1 MGVGFRKRGDLSFLR
16 LGETGEGNNP
26 LRLKWGA
33 PGSCFFKIERMLSN
47 LKPIPFSS
55 EAVSSAGP
63 ASVPSVPGFKELFV
77 ENPLPMWIFE
87 TNSLRFLAVN
97 DAAVARYGWSVEEFL
112 AMTAD
117 QVRPESDLP
126 SFLEYRR
133 KVEFGME
140 SGLKT
145 GRNWRHV
152 TKAGEVVAVDTAWH
166 RIEYAGKKAIMV
178 TIIDCSEARRTEE
191 EVREL
196 VNVLDL
202 ATDAIVVCDLERTIL
217 FWNHGATKTYGWTAD
232 EALDKKVHEIFQLDT
247 DTILKCMS
255 GLLGKGEWNGQMKHR
270 CKDGTPAQINSRWTL
285 VRDEETSEPK
295 SILLINTDVTETKK
309 LESQFLRAQR
319 LDSLGTLASG
329 IAHDLNNI
337 LSPIL
342 MATGMLR
349 NSLNAEDRKML
360 QIIESSAERGA
371 GIVKQVLTF
380 ARGADGERVLLN
392 PKHLVSEMA
401 KVMMQTFPKNF
412 DIQTSIPADLW
423 TLLGDAT
430 QLHQV
435 LLNLCVNARDA
446 MGEKGGALRVA
457 CENVEVDEH
466 VAATNPGAHLGPHVC
481 LSVTDTGSGMTTEV
495 MEKIFDPFFTT
506 KEQGK
511 GTGLGLATTIGIV
524 KGHKGFI
531 TIQSQVGQGTT
542 FKVFIP
548 ANREGK
554 SEEKKQEDVSALRGH
569 GELVLVVDDEAP
581 VREAIVS
588 TLEAHGYRCY
598 TAEDGTDALALFFER
613 HAQIAVVVTDLH
625 MGIMDG
631 ITLVRSMRKLA
642 ADTRI
647 IVSSG
652 HIHKENQA
660 TLNGLGVT
668 SFLEKPYSAERLLRS
683 IKAILT
689 GPVPA

>member
-1 MGVGFRKRGDLSFLR
+1 MHCCGR
-16 LGETGEGNNP
+16 LQ
-26 LRLKWGA
+26 GA
-33 PGSCFFKIERMLSN
+33 VPGSCFFKNERMLSE

-55 EAVSSAGP
+55 EAVSSGGP
-63 ASVPSVPGFKELFV
+63 SMTSGVPGFKELFI

-87 TNSLRFLAVN
+87 SNSLRFLAVN
-97 DAAVARYGWSVEEFL
+97 EAAIARYGWTLEEFL
-112 AMTAD
+112 VMTAD
-117 QVRPESDLP
+117 QVRPEADVAN
-126 SFLEYRR
+126 FLEYRR

-145 GRNWRHV
+145 GKNWRHI
-152 TKAGEVVAVDTAWH
+152 TKSGEIIAVDTAWQV
-166 RIEYAGKKAIMV
+166 IEYAGRKAIMV
-178 TIIDCSEARRTEE
+178 TIIDCSAARRTEE

-202 ATDAIVVCDLERTIL
+202 ATDAIIVCDLERTIL
-217 FWNHGATKTYGWTAD
+217 FWNHGATKTYGWTP
-232 EALDKKVHEIFQLDT
+232 EETLDKKAHEVFQIDT
-247 DTILKCMS
+247 DTVLKCMS
-255 GLLGKGEWNGQMKHR
+255 GLLGKGEWSGQMKHQR
-270 CKDGTPAQINSRWTL
+270 KDGTHALVNSRWTL
-285 VRDEETSEPK
+285 VRDEESGEPK

-349 NSLNAEDRKML
+349 DSLDDDDRKML

-380 ARGADGERVLLN
+380 ARGADGDRVLLN
-392 PKHLVSEMA
+392 PKHLVTEMA
-401 KVMMQTFPKNF
+401 KVMVQTFPKNL
-412 DIQTSIPADLW
+412 DIQTNVSPELW
-423 TLLGDAT
+423 TLMGDAT

-446 MGEKGGALRVA
+446 MGDKGGVLRVG
-457 CENVEVDEH
+457 CENVDVDEH
-466 VAATNPGAHLGPHVC
+466 VAATNPGAQLGPHVV
-481 LSVTDTGSGMTTEV
+481 LSVADTGSGMSPEV

-548 ANREGK
+548 ANRESK
-554 SEEKKQEDVSALRGH
+554 TEEKKQEDPSALRGN

-588 TLEAHGYRCY
+588 TLEANGYRCY
-598 TAEDGTDALALFFER
+598 TAEDGTDALALYFER
-613 HAQIAVVVTDLH
+613 RSQIHVVVTDLH

-631 ITLVRSMRKLA
+631 ITLVRSIRKVS
-642 ADTRI
+642 ADAKI

-660 TLNGLGVT
+660 TLTGLGVT
-668 SFLEKPYSAERLLRS
+668 TFLEKPYSAERLLRS
-683 IKAILT
+683 IKALLT
-689 GPVPA
+689 A

>member
-1 MGVGFRKRGDLSFLR
+1 
-16 LGETGEGNNP
+16 
-26 LRLKWGA
+26 
-33 PGSCFFKIERMLSN
+33 MLSD
-47 LKPIPFSS
+47 LKPIPFS
-55 EAVSSAGP
+55 ADANHPVSAPVSP
-63 ASVPSVPGFKELFV
+63 ASSHLPGFHELFE
-77 ENPLPMWIFE
+77 ENPVPMWIFE
-87 TNSLRFLAVN
+87 SNSLRFLAVN
-97 DAAVARYGWSVEEFL
+97 RAAVERYGWSREEFL

-117 QVRPESDLP
+117 QVRPDSDIA

-133 KVEFGME
+133 KVEFGIE

-152 TKAGEVVAVDTAWH
+152 TKSGEIIAVDTAWQMVNFNG
-166 RIEYAGKKAIMV
+166 RKAIMV

-202 ATDAIVVCDLERTIL
+202 ATDAIIVCDLERTIL
-217 FWNHGATKTYGWTAD
+217 FWNQGATRLYGWTAD
-232 EALDKKVHEIFQLDT
+232 EALDKKAHEIFHIET
-247 DTILKCMS
+247 DAVLKCMS
-255 GLLGKGEWNGQMKHR
+255 GLLGKGDWSGEMKHLR
-270 CKDGTPAQINSRWTL
+270 KDGSPALVTSRWTL
-285 VRDEETSEPK
+285 VRDEDSSEPK
-295 SILLINTDVTETKK
+295 SILLINTDITEQKK
-309 LESQFLRAQR
+309 MESQFLRSQR

-349 NSLNAEDRKML
+349 DSLDDDDRKML

-380 ARGADGERVLLN
+380 ARGADGERVPLN
-392 PKHLVSEMA
+392 PKHIVSEMA
-401 KVMMQTFPKNF
+401 KVMVQTFPKNF
-412 DIQTSIPADLW
+412 DIQTNIPPDLW
-423 TLLGDAT
+423 TITGDAT

-466 VAATNPGAHLGPHVC
+466 VAATNPGAQLGPHVC
-481 LSVTDTGSGMTTEV
+481 MSVTDTGSGMSAEV

-531 TIQSQVGQGTT
+531 TIQSQVGKGTT
-542 FKVFIP
+542 FKIFVP
-548 ANREGK
+548 ANREAK
-554 SEEKKQEDVSALRGH
+554 TEEKKQEDASVLRGN
-569 GELVLVVDDEAP
+569 GELILVVDDEAP

-588 TLEAHGYRCY
+588 TLEASGYRCY
-598 TAEDGTDALALFFER
+598 TAEDGTDALALYFER
-613 HAQIAVVVTDLH
+613 HAAIAVVVTDLH

-631 ITLVRSMRKLA
+631 ITLVRSIRKIA
-642 ADTRI
+642 PEARV

-660 TLNGLGVT
+660 TLNNLGVT
-668 SFLEKPYSAERLLRS
+668 SFLEKPYSAERLLR
-683 IKAILT
+683 AIRALLT
-689 GPVPA
+689 PTPAPAA

>member
-1 MGVGFRKRGDLSFLR
+1 MGSASSVEA
-16 LGETGEGNNP
+16 LG
-26 LRLKWGA
+26 L
-33 PGSCFFKIERMLSN
+33 
-47 LKPIPFSS
+47 
-55 EAVSSAGP
+55 
-63 ASVPSVPGFKELFV
+63 PGFKELFI

-87 TNSLRFLAVN
+87 SNSLRFLAVN
-97 DAAVARYGWSVEEFL
+97 DAAVARYGWSHEEFL
-112 AMTAD
+112 TMTAD
-117 QVRPESDLP
+117 QTRPDADVAA
-126 SFLEYRR
+126 FLEYRR

-152 TKAGEVVAVDTAWH
+152 TKTGEVVAVDTAWQM
-166 RIEYAGKKAIMV
+166 IDFAGKKAIMV
-178 TIIDCSEARRTEE
+178 TIIDCSAARRTEE

-202 ATDAIVVCDLERTIL
+202 ATDAIIVCDLERTIL
-217 FWNHGATKTYGWTAD
+217 FWNHGATKTYGWIP
-232 EALDKKVHEIFQLDT
+232 EEVLDKKAHEIFQIDSEMV
-247 DTILKCMS
+247 LKCMS
-255 GLLGKGEWNGQMKHR
+255 GLLAKGEWSGQMKHAR
-270 CKDGTPAQINSRWTL
+270 KGGSPALVNSRWTL
-285 VRDEETSEPK
+285 VRDEESGEPK
-295 SILLINTDVTETKK
+295 SILLINTDITETKK

-349 NSLNAEDRKML
+349 GCLPEEDRKML

-380 ARGADGERVLLN
+380 ARGADGERVLIN
-392 PKHLVSEMA
+392 PKHLVVEMA
-401 KVMMQTFPKNF
+401 KVMVQTFPKNL
-412 DIQTSIPADLW
+412 DIQTNIPPDPW
-423 TLLGDAT
+423 TITGDAT

-446 MGEKGGALRVA
+446 LGEKGGALRVG

-466 VAATNPGAHLGPHVC
+466 VAATNPGALLGPHVC
-481 LSVTDTGSGMTTEV
+481 LSVTDNGSGMTPEL

-531 TIQSQVGQGTT
+531 TIQSQVGRGTT
-542 FKVFIP
+542 FKVFLP
-548 ANREGK
+548 ANREAK
-554 SEEKKQEDVSALRGH
+554 SEIKKQEDSSALRGN

-588 TLEAHGYRCY
+588 TLEANGYHCY
-598 TAEDGTDALALFFER
+598 TAEDGTDALALYFER
-613 HAQIAVVVTDLH
+613 RDAIDVVVTDLH

-631 ITLVRSMRKLA
+631 ITLVRSIRKVSPEA
-642 ADTRI
+642 RI

-660 TLNGLGVT
+660 TLTGLGVT

-683 IKAILT
+683 IRGLLTEKA
-689 GPVPA
+689 

>member
-1 MGVGFRKRGDLSFLR
+1 
-16 LGETGEGNNP
+16 
-26 LRLKWGA
+26 
-33 PGSCFFKIERMLSN
+33 MLSSP
-47 LKPIPFSS
+47 KPIPFS
-55 EAVSSAGP
+55 ADP
-63 ASVPSVPGFKELFV
+63 AERAAAPALEPGFRELFQR
-77 ENPLPMWIFE
+77 NPLPMWIFE
-87 TNSLRFLAVN
+87 SSSLRFLAVN
-97 DAAVARYGWSVEEFL
+97 DAAIARYGWTSEEFL

-117 QVRPESDLP
+117 RVRPDADVAA
-126 SFLEYRR
+126 FLEYRR
-133 KVEFGME
+133 KVEFGVE
-140 SGLKT
+140 AGLKH
-145 GRNWRHV
+145 GANWRHV
-152 TKAGEVVAVDTAWH
+152 TKAGEIVAVDTAWQM
-166 RIEYAGKKAIMV
+166 IEFGGRKAIMV

-202 ATDAIVVCDLERTIL
+202 ATDAIIVCDLEREVL
-217 FWNHGATKTYGWTAD
+217 FWNQGAVKLYGWSAD
-232 EALDKKVHEIFQLDT
+232 EALGKKAHELFQLDS
-247 DTILKCMS
+247 DTVLKCMG
-255 GLLGKGEWNGQMKHR
+255 GLLAKGGWSGQMKHR
-270 CKDGTPAQINSRWTL
+270 RKDGTEADVTSRWTL
-285 VRDEETSEPK
+285 VRDEDGGEPK
-295 SILLINTDVTETKK
+295 SILLINTDITETKK

-349 NSLNAEDRKML
+349 DSLDEDGQKML

-380 ARGADGERVLLN
+380 ARGAEGERVPLN
-392 PKHLVSEMA
+392 PKHFVSEMV
-401 KVMMQTFPKNF
+401 KVMFQTFPKNL
-412 DIQTSIPADLW
+412 DIQHNVPSDLW
-423 TLLGDAT
+423 FITGDAT

-446 MGEKGGALRVA
+446 MAEKGGALRVA

-466 VAATNPGAHLGPHVC
+466 VAATNPGAQFGPHVC
-481 LSVTDTGSGMTTEV
+481 ISVTDTGSGMTPEV

-511 GTGLGLATTIGIV
+511 GTGLGLATVIGIV

-542 FKVFIP
+542 FKVFVP
-548 ANREGK
+548 ANREARTAK
-554 SEEKKQEDVSALRGH
+554 KKQEDTSFLRGK

-588 TLEAHGYRCY
+588 TLEANGYRCY
-598 TAEDGTDALALFFER
+598 TAEDGTDALALYFER
-613 HAQIAVVVTDLH
+613 RTQIAVVVTDLH

-631 ITLVRSMRKLA
+631 ITLVRSIRKVA
-642 ADTRI
+642 ADTKI

-668 SFLEKPYSAERLLRS
+668 SFLEKPYSAEKLLRS
-683 IKAILT
+683 IKALLAE
-689 GPVPA
+689 PARAV

>member
-1 MGVGFRKRGDLSFLR
+1 
-16 LGETGEGNNP
+16 
-26 LRLKWGA
+26 
-33 PGSCFFKIERMLSN
+33 
-47 LKPIPFSS
+47 
-55 EAVSSAGP
+55 
-63 ASVPSVPGFKELFV
+63 
-77 ENPLPMWIFE
+77 
-87 TNSLRFLAVN
+87 
-97 DAAVARYGWSVEEFL
+97 
-112 AMTAD
+112 MTAD
-117 QVRPESDLP
+117 QVRPEADVGA
-126 SFLEYRR
+126 FLEYRR

-145 GRNWRHV
+145 GRNWRHI
-152 TKAGEVVAVDTAWH
+152 TKTGEVVAVDTAWQK
-166 RIEYAGKKAIMV
+166 IDFAGKKAIMV

-217 FWNHGATKTYGWTAD
+217 FWNHGATKTYGWSPD
-232 EALDKKVHEIFQLDT
+232 EALDKKAHEIFQIDSET
-247 DTILKCMS
+247 VLKCMS
-255 GLLGKGEWNGQMKHR
+255 GLLAKGEWSGEMKHAR
-270 CKDGTPAQINSRWTL
+270 KDGSPALVNSRWTL
-285 VRDEETSEPK
+285 VRDEESGEPK
-295 SILLINTDVTETKK
+295 AILLINTDVTEKK
-309 LESQFLRAQR
+309 QLESQFLRAQR

-349 NSLNAEDRKML
+349 DCLEEEDRKML

-380 ARGADGERVLLN
+380 ARGADGERVMIN
-392 PKHLVSEMA
+392 PKHLVTEMA
-401 KVMMQTFPKNF
+401 KVMVQTFPKNL
-412 DIQTSIPADLW
+412 DIQTSIPPDLW
-423 TLLGDAT
+423 TITGDAT

-446 MGEKGGALRVA
+446 MGEKGGALRVG

-466 VAATNPGAHLGPHVC
+466 VAATNPGAQLGPHVC
-481 LSVTDTGSGMTTEV
+481 LSVTDTGTGMTLEV

-511 GTGLGLATTIGIV
+511 GTGLGLATTMGIV

-542 FKVFIP
+542 FKVFVP
-548 ANREGK
+548 ANRDAK
-554 SEEKKQEDVSALRGH
+554 SEVKKQEDASALRGN

-588 TLEAHGYRCY
+588 TLEASGYHCY
-598 TAEDGTDALALFFER
+598 TAEDGTDALALYFER
-613 HAQIAVVVTDLH
+613 RDAIDVVVTDLH

-631 ITLVRSMRKLA
+631 ITLVRSIRKVSSEA
-642 ADTRI
+642 RI

-660 TLNGLGVT
+660 TLMGLGVT

-683 IKAILT
+683 IKALLT
-689 GPVPA
+689 GKT